1 MAAWLVVT
9 ATIPDREAFL
19 ACGYTARSAE
29 LLQAAGGRYVIRA
42 PGAAVLEG
50 DGQAGS
56 GPGPSVVISEWPD
69 RASALA
75 FWNSP
80 EYQAAKALR
89 AGLAEIDVL
98 LVGA

>member
-19 ACGYTARSAE
+19 ACGYAE
-29 LLQAAGGRYVIRA
+29 LSARLLEAAGGRYVIRA

-50 DGQAGS
+50 QGT
-56 GPGPSVVISEWPD
+56 PGASVIVSEWPD

-89 AGLAEIDVL
+89 EGLATIDVVV
-98 LVGA
+98 VGA